1 MKILLTIFVAISLS
15 IAQSVQISIDR
26 NKLLEGDILTLA
38 IEVTGGDE
46 FAKVNLK
53 PLEKDFDII
62 SGPSQQTN
70 IQWIN
75 GRMAS
80 TKTLTWTL

>member
-1 MKILLTIFVAISLS
+1 MKVLLTILIGLS
-15 IAQSVQISIDR
+15 IGIAQSIQISIDR
-26 NKLLEGDILTLA
+26 NKLLEGDMLTLS
-38 IEVTGGDE
+38 IEVTGGEE
-46 FAKVNLK
+46 FAQVDLG
-53 PLEKDFDII
+53 PLEKDFEII

-80 TKTLTWTL
+80 TKTLT